1 MNLEHEYLVEAS
13 CTVPKSGVVSAQA
26 ILPSISFSAPPE
38 FQGELGLWTPEHFL
52 VAAVASCFVSTF
64 SNMAHMSRLE
74 YVSFDLTAKGVISG
88 AEGPW
93 RFTEIKLFPKVTLQK
108 EEQRGL
114 ALRLLEKADKSCL
127 IARSLNFKTVLEP
140 TLKVEAELLVEDLHA
155 T

>member
-1 MNLEHEYLVEAS
+1 MELEHEYLVEAN
-13 CTVPKSGVVSAQA
+13 CTAPKSGVISAPA

-38 FQGELGLWTPEHFL
+38 FQGEPGVWTPEHFL

-64 SNMAHMSRLE
+64 SNMAQMSRLE
-74 YVSFDLTAKGVISG
+74 YVSFDLSAKGLISR

-93 RFTEIKLFPKVTLQK
+93 RFTEIKLSPKVMLQK
-108 EEQRGL
+108 EEQRNL
-114 ALRLLEKADKSCL
+114 ALRLLEKADKNCL

-140 TLKVEAELLVEDLHA
+140 TLQVEAELLLHDLHV